1 MILTKTHSFAVI
13 SNSNDFEKRTRQF
26 RNPNNA
32 TVVTYAKILFVTALK
47 QAKIFTLI
55 FGIILRNIKSY
66 VEI

>member
-1 MILTKTHSFAVI
+1 MILTKTHLFAVI
-13 SNSNDFEKRTRQF
+13 SNSNDSEKRTRQF

>member
-13 SNSNDFEKRTRQF
+13 SNSNDSEKRTRQF
-26 RNPNNA
+26 LNPSNA